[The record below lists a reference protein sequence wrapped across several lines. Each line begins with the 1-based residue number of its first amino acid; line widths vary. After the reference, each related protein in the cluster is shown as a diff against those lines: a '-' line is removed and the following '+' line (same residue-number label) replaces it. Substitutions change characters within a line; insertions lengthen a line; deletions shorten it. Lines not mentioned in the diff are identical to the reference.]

1 MHKGK
6 RSLAGSDSLFTI
18 EVSVPSPETYIRI
31 REEAGMNP
39 RSTEGAIKG
48 LGSELYSVILR
59 LDETGEEIGMGRVVG
74 DGGTV
79 FHICDM
85 AVLKNWQGKGGGSM
99 IMDAL
104 MDYIIQEAPPLSYV
118 NLMADID
125 GFYDKWGFTPTLPNS
140 RGMSLKIN

>member
-1 MHKGK
+1 
-6 RSLAGSDSLFTI
+6 
-18 EVSVPSPETYIRI
+18 
-31 REEAGMNP
+31 MNP

-85 AVLKNWQGKGGGSM
+85 AVLKNWQGKGGGTM